1 LEQSGGAGWAGRLRP
16 ARAALAGAAVAALA
30 LLWGDGG
37 ALAAGQPSADTD
49 GRAARPRV
57 SIEERRQAL
66 EPPFGPGTLTLHVV
80 LTRAPDPAA
89 PVSVHFQTEDD
100 LAVAPADYLPAVGT
114 LTFTAAGPLVQ
125 PITVTVRDDG
135 ADAALLE
142 TFRVRLTQAV
152 NGRLDRDVG
161 IGEIVDCDPT
171 TPQNTCVRR
180 PAPTPQPTPQT
191 SPPPTSRP

>member
-1 LEQSGGAGWAGRLRP
+1 MERSGRTDWAGRLRP
-16 ARAALAGAAVAALA
+16 AGAALAGAAVVALP
-30 LLWGDGG
+30 LLWGAGG
-37 ALAAGQPSADTD
+37 ALAADQPSPDADV
-49 GRAARPRV
+49 RAARPRV
-57 SIEERRQAL
+57 SIEERSQAL

-80 LTRAPDPAA
+80 LSRAPDPAE

-100 LAVAPADYLPAVGT
+100 LAVAPADYLATGGT

-125 PITVTVRDDG
+125 PIAVTVRDDG
-135 ADAALLE
+135 ADAASLE

-161 IGEIVDCDPT
+161 IGEIVDCDHA
-171 TPQNTCVRR
+171 PQTSCVRR
-180 PAPTPQPTPQT
+180 PAPTPRPTPHT